1 MNLSARMLSLLTVVC
16 ILPLM
21 VSAECFQWDIG
32 GSKKLFYFAGH
43 SIDRGNPKTEYAVI
57 WIHGMNGASSDS
69 AHALRKKLA
78 GIKNGDS
85 VYCIAPSF
93 MESRHSNDPVMQ
105 DKTLLWDRENWRGGG
120 KASNG
125 NGISSFT
132 VIDMICGKLSDR
144 EKYPR
149 LRHILIAG
157 FSAGGQFVNRYIAVG
172 RPPEAEGL
180 RYSFAVGAPSTYLYI
195 DKRRFSN
202 GSFSVP
208 GTRDKTFNQW
218 RDGLEQLPE
227 YASGMSNGQIMK
239 NLSTRYALYLIGS
252 ADTGKKN
259 LSMTPGAML
268 QGKNR
273 HDRFI
278 IFQQYVKL
286 FPQWQKCLRFKTVPG
301 AGHNKVKVM
310 FDSPE
315 FLSMVFGRTA
325 DSPAEF

>member
-1 MNLSARMLSLLTVVC
+1 MNLSAILLPFLTIVC
-16 ILPLM
+16 ILPLT

-32 GSKKLFYFAGH
+32 GGKKLFYFAEH
-43 SIDRGNPKTEYAVI
+43 SIDRGNPQTKYAVI
-57 WIHGMNGASSDS
+57 WIHGMHGASSDS
-69 AHALRKKLA
+69 VQGLRKRLT
-78 GIKNGDS
+78 GMKNGNS

-93 MESRHSNDPVMQ
+93 MESRHLNNPVMEG
-105 DKTLLWDRENWRGGG
+105 KTLLWDRQNWRGGG

-132 VIDMICGKLSDR
+132 VIDLICSELSDR
-144 EKYPR
+144 KKYPR

-157 FSAGGQFVNRYIAVG
+157 FSAGGQFVNRYIAIG
-172 RPPEAEGL
+172 KPTEAEGI

-195 DKRRFSN
+195 DKRRFSR
-202 GSFSVP
+202 GSFRLP
-208 GTRDKTFNQW
+208 RTRNKTYNQW
-218 RDGLEQLPE
+218 RNGLEKLPE
-227 YASGMSNGQIMK
+227 YASDISDDQIMK
-239 NLSTRYALYLIGS
+239 NLSSRYTLYLVGS

-286 FPQWQKCLRFKTVPG
+286 FPQWQKCLQFKTVPG

-315 FLSMVFGRTA
+315 FLSMVFGRTD